1 MRHIGNLTFLIFFI
15 VQLSGQTLVETKIQL
30 LEKIIHD
37 TTRQEIVR
45 AKAISEIDEIY
56 WASQPRIAGKYFQ
69 LIQSFQKTSPSDSL
83 DIEISLMKIRKSF
96 NQSRFSECLQECARC
111 LEIAQDIG
119 DTR

>member
-15 VQLSGQTLVETKIQL
+15 VQLSSQTLVETKIQL

-56 WASQPRIAGKYFQ
+56 WASQPRKAGKYFPKIKIFREQ
-69 LIQSFQKTSPSDSL
+69 TKNPRHFCIGDHFYLFWLFRQPLCFYYSSVESSSTPGNTSP
-83 DIEISLMKIRKSF
+83 
-96 NQSRFSECLQECARC
+96 
-111 LEIAQDIG
+111 G
-119 DTR
+119 